1 MESPGK
7 PGHAPISVGPTEIV
21 RVVHNI
27 WATMFQRPI
36 ATSARV
42 EPLQD
47 DHWTGCVHINGP
59 WCGTVHVRLTVPLA
73 TRLAGIMFA
82 MNEQDLSLE
91 EISDAVGEVANMTGG
106 NLKTLMGYP
115 ATLSTPEVA
124 LGEAH
129 ELLQRRSFRPL
140 YEMTFYTDGD
150 PFVVHIV
157 ECGQASQT

>member
-1 MESPGK
+1 
-7 PGHAPISVGPTEIV
+7 
-21 RVVHNI
+21 
-27 WATMFQRPI
+27 
-36 ATSARV
+36 
-42 EPLQD
+42 
-47 DHWTGCVHINGP
+47 
-59 WCGTVHVRLTVPLA
+59 
-73 TRLAGIMFA
+73 MFA

-129 ELLQRRSFRPL
+129 ELRQRRSFRPL